1 MLNRLKKLLPN
12 EFRQGLKRRFLHIQD
27 MQTRLANLKRA
38 GFQPTGAIDGG
49 AYQGDWTKTFWNIW
63 PTVPSLM
70 IEPQP
75 SQRQALS
82 TLTSQVPKSL
92 HLQCA
97 IADANGR
104 LQFSLEETNSR
115 LGGEAS
121 NNSIE
126 VDVRKLDDIVEGL
139 SFNPNLLKL
148 DLQGFELKALDGC
161 TERLSQF
168 EVVLLEVSI
177 LRIGDVPIFH
187 EVDQYMTKKGY
198 RVYDLLPT
206 YFRPRD
212 GALWQMDV
220 FFVRENSA
228 LIANREWA

>member
-49 AYQGDWTKTFWNIW
+49 AFQGDWTKTFWNIW

-75 SQRQALS
+75 NQNDALLKLAS
-82 TLTSQVPKSL
+82 WVPGSL
-92 HLQCA
+92 YLQCA
-97 IADANGR
+97 IADSNGK

-121 NNSIE
+121 KNSIE
-126 VDVRKLDDIVEGL
+126 VDVRKLDIVVEEL
-139 SFNPNLLKL
+139 AFKPNLLKL

-161 TERLSQF
+161 AERLSQF
-168 EVVLLEVSI
+168 EVVIMEVSI

-187 EVDQYMTKKGY
+187 EIDQYMTVRGY
-198 RVYDLLPT
+198 RVYDLLPA

-212 GALWQMDV
+212 GALRQMDAFYV
-220 FFVRENSA
+220 QESSA
-228 LIANREWA
+228 LIASRQWA